1 MKTLKWGLLYTA
13 AFLAAFVGSAL
24 LKMNSDPTHGK
35 YNTRWD
41 ETVGKVYTD
50 LPYGE
55 GAANKFDLYVPSD
68 KSQDAYG
75 LAVYLHAGGFTS
87 GDKAGDAEMLKW
99 LCSKGYV
106 AAGINY
112 TLFTEENPDASVY
125 SQSEEIKAAMPSV
138 VAAAEKLGYKL
149 DRMAIAGGSA
159 GGCLALIYAYRDAD
173 TSPLPVKMVFE
184 AVGPGSFHVE
194 DWGIFGLDQSP
205 EAAAGLFSVMS
216 GQALTPEDITSGAY
230 LDAVKP
236 ISADRWVTK
245 DTVPSVLCYG
255 AHDKMQPFV
264 PNNYTQIVKT
274 GGELEAKYLAMGAS
288 QVEHME
294 VSTEEEWG
302 NINVYYP
309 KELTESAKSYPVV
322 VMVNG
327 TGVYSSKY
335 PALFKHLASW
345 GFIVIGNEDPSTC
358 SGSSA
363 DTTLAWLLNENENPD
378 SRFYQ
383 KVDEEHIG
391 ISGHSQGGVGVF
403 NAINEQP
410 HGSLY
415 TCAVSLSPTQLDL
428 AEALNMHYEPDK
440 TNIPVFLLAAT
451 ESDVITP
458 DGAKQLYDAVKNDK
472 AVALRNGMDHG
483 KMLYS
488 ADGYVT
494 AWFMWY
500 LKGDTEA
507 AKVFTGDAPELLRN
521 QLYQEQQ
528 IDISCIN

>member
-1 MKTLKWGLLYTA
+1 MILRFLKIILI
-13 AFLAAFVGSAL
+13 VGVIL
-24 LKMNSDPTHGK
+24 
-35 YNTRWD
+35 
-41 ETVGKVYTD
+41 V
-50 LPYGE
+50 
-55 GAANKFDLYVPSD
+55 
-68 KSQDAYG
+68 
-75 LAVYLHAGGFTS
+75 
-87 GDKAGDAEMLKW
+87 
-99 LCSKGYV
+99 
-106 AAGINY
+106 I
-112 TLFTEENPDASVY
+112 
-125 SQSEEIKAAMPSV
+125 
-138 VAAAEKLGYKL
+138 
-149 DRMAIAGGSA
+149 
-159 GGCLALIYAYRDAD
+159 
-173 TSPLPVKMVFE
+173 
-184 AVGPGSFHVE
+184 
-194 DWGIFGLDQSP
+194 
-205 EAAAGLFSVMS
+205 
-216 GQALTPEDITSGAY
+216 
-230 LDAVKP
+230 P
-236 ISADRWVTK
+236 ISIILLLL
-245 DTVPSVLCYG
+245 S
-255 AHDKMQPFV
+255 MQPFV

-335 PALFKHLASW
+335 PALFKHLASG

-428 AEALNMHYEPDK
+428 AEARWCK
-440 TNIPVFLLAAT
+440 T
-451 ESDVITP
+451 
-458 DGAKQLYDAVKNDK
+458 
-472 AVALRNGMDHG
+472 ALRCRE
-483 KMLYS
+483 K
-488 ADGYVT
+488 
-494 AWFMWY
+494 
-500 LKGDTEA
+500 
-507 AKVFTGDAPELLRN
+507 
-521 QLYQEQQ
+521 
-528 IDISCIN
+528 

>member
-1 MKTLKWGLLYTA
+1 MILRFLKIILIVAVILVITISIILL
-13 AFLAAFVGSAL
+13 L
-24 LKMNSDPTHGK
+24 LS
-35 YNTRWD
+35 
-41 ETVGKVYTD
+41 
-50 LPYGE
+50 
-55 GAANKFDLYVPSD
+55 
-68 KSQDAYG
+68 
-75 LAVYLHAGGFTS
+75 
-87 GDKAGDAEMLKW
+87 
-99 LCSKGYV
+99 
-106 AAGINY
+106 
-112 TLFTEENPDASVY
+112 
-125 SQSEEIKAAMPSV
+125 
-138 VAAAEKLGYKL
+138 
-149 DRMAIAGGSA
+149 
-159 GGCLALIYAYRDAD
+159 
-173 TSPLPVKMVFE
+173 
-184 AVGPGSFHVE
+184 
-194 DWGIFGLDQSP
+194 
-205 EAAAGLFSVMS
+205 
-216 GQALTPEDITSGAY
+216 
-230 LDAVKP
+230 
-236 ISADRWVTK
+236 
-245 DTVPSVLCYG
+245 
-255 AHDKMQPFV
+255 MQPFV

-403 NAINEQP
+403 NAINEQT

-451 ESDVITP
+451 ESNVITP
-458 DGAKQLYDAVKNDK
+458 DSAKQLYDAVKNDK

>member
-1 MKTLKWGLLYTA
+1 
-13 AFLAAFVGSAL
+13 
-24 LKMNSDPTHGK
+24 
-35 YNTRWD
+35 
-41 ETVGKVYTD
+41 
-50 LPYGE
+50 
-55 GAANKFDLYVPSD
+55 
-68 KSQDAYG
+68 
-75 LAVYLHAGGFTS
+75 
-87 GDKAGDAEMLKW
+87 
-99 LCSKGYV
+99 
-106 AAGINY
+106 
-112 TLFTEENPDASVY
+112 
-125 SQSEEIKAAMPSV
+125 
-138 VAAAEKLGYKL
+138 
-149 DRMAIAGGSA
+149 MA
-159 GGCLALIYAYRDAD
+159 R
-173 TSPLPVKMVFE
+173 
-184 AVGPGSFHVE
+184 
-194 DWGIFGLDQSP
+194 
-205 EAAAGLFSVMS
+205 
-216 GQALTPEDITSGAY
+216 
-230 LDAVKP
+230 
-236 ISADRWVTK
+236 
-245 DTVPSVLCYG
+245 
-255 AHDKMQPFV
+255 
-264 PNNYTQIVKT
+264 
-274 GGELEAKYLAMGAS
+274 
-288 QVEHME
+288 
-294 VSTEEEWG
+294 
-302 NINVYYP
+302 
-309 KELTESAKSYPVV
+309 
-322 VMVNG
+322 
-327 TGVYSSKY
+327 VYSSKY